1 MGRPDAADRPDTAD
15 DRSGTAD
22 AEATVLLADSRG
34 PRGLVRQRRGLGVLV
49 VACLLCTGAGAGA
62 ALLIKSPAQ
71 VAADAAPPPRDVLT
85 APVEQ
90 RVISQALITRGKVS
104 ASRHTDVS
112 AGPLSDKEV
121 GRSVVTRVGT
131 APGKK
136 ITAGQVILEISG
148 RPLFVLEGA
157 VPSYRDLA
165 PGKRGDDVAQLQKAL
180 RESGH
185 PTGTDPSGVFGPG
198 TQGAVASFYASIG
211 YEAPTTEAPVTE
223 APVTPADRPGPGG
236 ATPPAAGEERT
247 PAPPLTTFPM
257 SEVVFVPSFPAYVD
271 DVRAKVGDEAGSD
284 LLSLSSGALTV
295 EGSVTPQ
302 EKEMVRP
309 GQEVRIHAELSGRQF
324 TGKVAS
330 VGRAASPA
338 KDGDQP
344 SGAENYTVKVT
355 PSKPLPAGLNGEN
368 VQLTVVAASSKGEVL
383 AVPSSAV
390 STSADGLTGVTVR
403 EGRTERRVPVSVG
416 VSGDGFVQ
424 VTPVEGARLEAG
436 DQVVVGVRPRAAV
449 DGP

>member
-211 YEAPTTEAPVTE
+211 YEAPTTEAPVT
-223 APVTPADRPGPGG
+223 PADRPGPGG

-330 VGRAASPA
+330 VGRAANPA